1 MELHEL
7 NPEKLINPSKLKYIV
22 PISQPFCH
30 KINRMVP
37 LKNKKPNKNNF
48 LKSYSSNSEFENFM
62 KEMRQIK
69 MRNIFSLKKK
79 KKNFI

>member
-30 KINRMVP
+30 KINRMLP
-37 LKNKKPNKNNF
+37 LKNKKPNNNNF
-48 LKSYSSNSEFENFM
+48 
-62 KEMRQIK
+62 
-69 MRNIFSLKKK
+69 
-79 KKNFI
+79 